1 MSTRRYVVAALAA
14 TGLATGVAAAPPAA
28 GAIGTPTTFVIDTQ
42 FVAGPSDIVSATG
55 DLASCTEAQDLGGT
69 ATQITRNKVQF
80 SGEKELT
87 CGKYE
92 VVIHYDAQL
101 NGEAG
106 RRNFGDWYVVSSSLP
121 GVDGGS
127 GTLKGDSRT
136 CTLEEGS
143 GGCIT
148 DTFTGATY

>member
-1 MSTRRYVVAALAA
+1 MSTRRYVVAGVAA
-14 TGLATGVAAAPPAA
+14 TGLALAFASAAPAA

-42 FVAGPSDIVSATG
+42 FVDGPSDIVSATG
-55 DLASCTEAQDLGGT
+55 GLASCTEVVDLNGT
-69 ATQITRNKVQF
+69 ATQITRTKVQF

-87 CGKYE
+87 CGRYE

-106 RRNFGDWYVVSSSLP
+106 RRS

>member
-1 MSTRRYVVAALAA
+1 MSTRRYAVVALAV
-14 TGLATGVAAAPPAA
+14 TGLALGVAAAAPAS

-42 FVAGPSDIVSATG
+42 FVDGPSDIVSATG
-55 DLASCTEAQDLGGT
+55 GLASCTEVVDLNGT
-69 ATQITRNKVQF
+69 ATQVTRTKVQF
-80 SGEKELT
+80 SGEKELS
-87 CGKYE
+87 CGRYE

-106 RRNFGDWYVVSSSLP
+106 RRTFGDWYIVSSNLP
-121 GVDGGS
+121 GVEGGS

-136 CTLEEGS
+136 CTPVEGS